1 MVLNYILTR
10 LKKGYRMKKTT
21 FILAIF
27 SFQIVLSDAIIG
39 KRIKNSRMKM
49 LNGTNAKLHDFKNN
63 GPLIINFWTT
73 WCMVCNKQN
82 EYLNQINDHFS
93 NIGVNVLGVNI
104 NSPDI
109 VNKVKPH
116 VEKKNINYNV
126 AIDPRSKIA
135 KNFNVEAVP
144 TLFFIDSDGTILNKI
159 VGYSDGTENE
169 ILDVLTNYLNV
180 QEIPYEKF
188 EYNIINKKSN
198 NIEIE
203 ADF

>member
-1 MVLNYILTR
+1 
-10 LKKGYRMKKTT
+10 
-21 FILAIF
+21 
-27 SFQIVLSDAIIG
+27 
-39 KRIKNSRMKM
+39 MKM

-63 GPLIINFWTT
+63 GPLIITFWTT

>member
-10 LKKGYRMKKTT
+10 LEKGYRMKKTT

-27 SFQIVLSDAIIG
+27 SFQILLSDAIIG
-39 KRIKNSRMKM
+39 NRIKNSRMKM

-104 NSPDI
+104 NAPDI

-116 VEKKNINYNV
+116 VEKKNINYSV

-169 ILDVLTNYLNV
+169 ILDVLTNYLND
-180 QEIPYEKF
+180 QDIPYEKF

>member
-10 LKKGYRMKKTT
+10 LEKGYRMKKTT

-27 SFQIVLSDAIIG
+27 SFQILLSDAIIG
-39 KRIKNSRMKM
+39 NRIKNSRMKM

-82 EYLNQINDHFS
+82 KYLNQINDHFS

-104 NSPDI
+104 NAPDI

-180 QEIPYEKF
+180 QDIPYEKF

>member
-1 MVLNYILTR
+1 
-10 LKKGYRMKKTT
+10 MKKTT